1 MVRDVDS
8 FLTMYKVVVILCL
21 CWLSTSCVHILF
33 TPSSIT
39 KKNLDICYDGDYSGL
54 DTIIRTHGYFLRKT
68 WTYDN
73 MGNLTGEILNEI
85 VFLTDGTCL
94 MKIIPDSTGLRGPDY
109 INTRIARGQDI
120 SGYYTGIY
128 QVNNDTITM
137 QMLSHITFGNF
148 NPWEAFEAEY
158 LILSDTTLRF
168 IGSRNLAQ
176 EGKPKFSPSAFREK
190 TVFSTAKFIQ
200 LDTLPTYDMWVREKK
215 YFWCEDA
222 WPGRKAVKGL
232 RYKSPTSI
240 H

>member
-39 KKNLDICYDGDYSGL
+39 KKNLDICYDGGSTGL
-54 DTIIRTHGYFLRKT
+54 ESVLKIQGYFWKHV
-68 WTYDN
+68 WIYDDQ
-73 MGNLTGEILNEI
+73 GELVFSDTTEL
-85 VFLTDGTCL
+85 VFLRDGTC
-94 MKIIPDSTGLRGPDY
+94 IVEIVSDSTELRGVDY

-137 QMLSHITFGNF
+137 QILSHVTFGNF
-148 NPWEAFEAEY
+148 NPWEALESKY
-158 LILSDTTLRF
+158 LILNDTT
-168 IGSRNLAQ
+168 I
-176 EGKPKFSPSAFREK
+176 
-190 TVFSTAKFIQ
+190 KFIESTNLTESQ
-200 LDTLPTYDMWVREKK
+200 GYPWRTTVSFRTLNSVARFVPLDTLPTYDMWVREKK